1 MQKQMVDR
9 SKNRAKPCGAEVGD
23 TGKANAEIPIMV
35 ADVADLAAVVALERL
50 DSSLSLGGGA
60 DSPAM
65 APSSPLLGGDDAGP
79 RGRKSQQMAAWL
91 AEQDA
96 AQQRAAEEA
105 EAQLARQEAEAR
117 RVKEEAADAK
127 LARMEAEER
136 DAKEEADRRR
146 AKREADRAAAALAAQ
161 DRADRAASE
170 ENEKRQAAAA
180 VKRTANHLTAAED
193 TERRHSEASTLR
205 MVEESTQKAEREE
218 VQKTMQEIDNQLM
231 EQTTA
236 NEAGRAAKKPT
247 PAVLETAHSLTG
259 GEAPTG
265 GQAAAMAAE
274 MRAAARQEARARAA
288 ASARQRAEDAVKAA
302 RTAASGGKPSSDAVA
317 ASAPKESPPSSVLP
331 DSKPLAAVTVKAEN
345 PVPSLAAAATADPTS
360 GGPLVE
366 LVSYRGRE
374 QGPTVPGAASSMRLD
389 ESYVLDQGRS
399 M

>member
-50 DSSLSLGGGA
+50 DSSLGLGGGA

-96 AQQRAAEEA
+96 VQQRAAEEA
-105 EAQLARQEAEAR
+105 EAQLARQAAEAR

-127 LARMEAEER
+127 LARMEAEVR
-136 DAKEEADRRR
+136 DAKEEADRKR
-146 AKREADRAAAALAAQ
+146 AKREADRAAAARAAQ

-170 ENEKRQAAAA
+170 EIEKRQAAAA
-180 VKRTANHLTAAED
+180 VQRTANLTAAED

-205 MVEESTQKAEREE
+205 MFEESTQNPEREE

-302 RTAASGGKPSSDAVA
+302 RTAASGGKPTSDAVA

-331 DSKPLAAVTVKAEN
+331 DSKPLAAVTVKADN
-345 PVPSLAAAATADPTS
+345 FVPSLAAAATADPTS